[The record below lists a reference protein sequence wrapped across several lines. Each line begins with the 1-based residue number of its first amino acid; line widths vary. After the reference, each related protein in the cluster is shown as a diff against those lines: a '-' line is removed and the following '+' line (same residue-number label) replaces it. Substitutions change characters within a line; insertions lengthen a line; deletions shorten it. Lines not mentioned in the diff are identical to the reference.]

1 MTLAPFTHWT
11 MNDQTL
17 ASIGQM
23 CSAHHTR
30 TIADRLAWRI
40 MQRQRVVM
48 ILRDKTLT
56 DADARASALAEIEDN
71 PY

>member
-1 MTLAPFTHWT
+1 MLNPFVHWT
-11 MNDQTL
+11 MPDQTL
-17 ASIGQM
+17 VSVGQL
-23 CSAHHTR
+23 CGAHHTR
-30 TIADRLAWRI
+30 AMADRLAWRTT
-40 MQRQRVVM
+40 QRQRVIT

>member
-1 MTLAPFTHWT
+1 MLNPFVHWT
-11 MNDQTL
+11 MPDQTL

-30 TIADRLAWRI
+30 TIADRLASRT
-40 MQRQRVVM
+40 MQRQRAIT